1 MITNCFFWVA
11 EINESQF
18 FVIVFTKNCEFKRMS
33 FSFNA
38 LFRDAPLFLTVID
51 ETLVCRNISL
61 VWQEYLGLTATA
73 EVTMPVE
80 RLFNLEEE
88 FTLMSQI
95 EQVIHQGSIIRGK
108 PVKLSEAKLSN
119 KSPYK
124 GLLSAWRIL
133 ETDNNS
139 LSALLIFTESTEYSR
154 VINKLGRL
162 QTTHELILKAVGDG
176 IYGVDC
182 EGKTTFVNEA
192 ATQILGWRAEDVI
205 GKSLHDTHHHSYP
218 DGTPYPSNKC
228 PIYAAFTDGEVH
240 QGDDEFFWR
249 TDGNLVPVEYK
260 STPIWEDGR
269 IKGAVAVF
277 RDISERNKTK
287 KQREEA
293 YEQIKALKDLL
304 ERERDY
310 LRDEINITINYGE
323 IIGESQALKHT
334 LCQIE
339 AVAKT
344 QASVLILG
352 ESGVGKEMVARA
364 IHANSQRSDKPLV
377 KVNCASIPKNLFES
391 EFFGHVRGSFTG
403 AHRDRVGRLHLASG
417 GTLFLDEVG
426 EIPIDLQ
433 GKLLRALQEHEFE
446 RVGDDKTIKIDVRVI
461 AATNRDLKAEIVA
474 GRFREDLYY
483 RLSVF
488 PIEVPPLRERRKDI
502 GSLAKQFLE
511 NVCKEQGRDILTLTR
526 QQIDGLCRYN
536 WPGNIRELKNII
548 ERAVILSKGGRL
560 RLDLAMHSDHS
571 AMKTLAPISSD
582 DEEFVSDAVFREK
595 EKLNMVAALRY
606 SKWRISGTDGAA
618 ELLGIK
624 PSTLAYRMKVYGIKQ
639 FDDA

>member
-1 MITNCFFWVA
+1 
-11 EINESQF
+11 
-18 FVIVFTKNCEFKRMS
+18 MS

-38 LFRDAPLFLTVID
+38 LFRDTPLFLTVID

-61 VWQEYLGLTATA
+61 IWQEYLGLTTTA

-88 FTLMSQI
+88 FTLMNQI

-108 PVKLSEAKLSN
+108 PVKLSKAKLLN
-119 KSPYK
+119 KSPYE

-139 LSALLIFTESTEYSR
+139 LSALLIFTESTEYNR
-154 VINKLGRL
+154 AINKLGQL

-176 IYGVDC
+176 IYGVDS

-240 QGDDEFFWR
+240 QGDDEFFWH

-260 STPIWEDGR
+260 STPIWEDGK

-446 RVGDDKTIKIDVRVI
+446 RVGDDKTIKIDARVI

-511 NVCKEQGRDILTLTR
+511 NICKEQGRDILTLTR

-548 ERAVILSKGGRL
+548 ERAVILTKGSRL

-571 AMKTLAPISSD
+571 AIEPLAPISSD
-582 DEEFVSDAVFREK
+582 DEEFVTDAVFREK

-639 FDDA
+639 LDDA

>member
-1 MITNCFFWVA
+1 ML
-11 EINESQF
+11 S
-18 FVIVFTKNCEFKRMS
+18 
-33 FSFNA
+33 SFNK
-38 LFRDAPLFLTVID
+38 LFRDAPLFIAVVD
-51 ETLVCRNISL
+51 DTLICRDINL
-61 VWQEYLGLTATA
+61 VWREHLGLTATTEIA
-73 EVTMPVE
+73 IPVE
-80 RLFNLEEE
+80 KLFNLEKQCS
-88 FTLMSQI
+88 LMSQI
-95 EQVIHQGSIIRGK
+95 EQVIHQDSIINGK
-108 PVKLSEAKLSN
+108 AVALLETKITDKPAYE
-119 KSPYK
+119 
-124 GLLSAWRIL
+124 GFLSAWRIL
-133 ETDNNS
+133 KTDKAS
-139 LSALLIFTESTEYSR
+139 LSALLFIAETTENSLT
-154 VINKLGRL
+154 VNKLDRL

-176 IYGVDC
+176 IYGVDV
-182 EGKTTFVNEA
+182 EGNTTFVNEA

-218 DGTPYPSNKC
+218 DGTPYPKDEC
-228 PIYAAFTDGEVH
+228 PIFAAFTDGEVH
-240 QGDDEFFWR
+240 QGDDEFFWH
-249 TDGNLVPVEYK
+249 TDGTLVPVEYK
-260 STPIWEDGR
+260 STPILEDGK

-277 RDISERNKTK
+277 RDISERNKSK
-287 KQREEA
+287 KQNEDA

-310 LRDEINITINYGE
+310 LRDEINVTINFGE

-334 LCQIE
+334 LCKIE

-344 QASVLILG
+344 LASVLILG

-364 IHANSQRSDKPLV
+364 IHSNSLRADKPLV

-461 AATNRDLKAEIVA
+461 AATNRDLKAEVVA

-488 PIEVPPLRERRKDI
+488 PIEVPSLRERRQDI
-502 GSLAKQFLE
+502 GALAKQFLE
-511 NVCKEQGRDILTLTR
+511 SVCKEQGRDILTLTR
-526 QQIDGLCRYN
+526 QQIDGLCRYS

-548 ERAVILSKGGRL
+548 ERAVILTKGNRL
-560 RLDLAMHSDHS
+560 RLDLAMHSDQS
-571 AMKTLAPISSD
+571 AKQPLASIASN
-582 DEEFVSDAVFREK
+582 DEEFVTDAVFREK
-595 EKLNMVAALRY
+595 ERLNMVAVLRY

-639 FDDA
+639 PDCI

>member
-1 MITNCFFWVA
+1 
-11 EINESQF
+11 
-18 FVIVFTKNCEFKRMS
+18 MS

-61 VWQEYLGLTATA
+61 IWQEYLGLTATA

-88 FTLMSQI
+88 FTLMNQI

-119 KSPYK
+119 KSPYE

-133 ETDNNS
+133 ETDNDS
-139 LSALLIFTESTEYSR
+139 LSALLIFTESTEYSQA
-154 VINKLGRL
+154 INKLGRL

-176 IYGVDC
+176 IYGVDS

-240 QGDDEFFWR
+240 QGDDEFFWH

-260 STPIWEDGR
+260 STPIWEDGK

-446 RVGDDKTIKIDVRVI
+446 RVGDDKTIKIDARVI
-461 AATNRDLKAEIVA
+461 AATNRDLKAEILA

-511 NVCKEQGRDILTLTR
+511 NVCKEQGRDVLTLTR

-548 ERAVILSKGGRL
+548 ERAVILTKGSRL

-571 AMKTLAPISSD
+571 AIEPLAPISSD
-582 DEEFVSDAVFREK
+582 DEEFVTDAVFREK

-639 FDDA
+639 LDDA

>member
-1 MITNCFFWVA
+1 MHVTKNY
-11 EINESQF
+11 ESQF
-18 FVIVFTKNCEFKRMS
+18 FVIPFAKNCDGKLMY
-33 FSFNA
+33 FSFNSF
-38 LFRDAPLFLTVID
+38 FRDAPLFLAVVDDALICC
-51 ETLVCRNISL
+51 EINQ
-61 VWQEYLGLTATA
+61 VWRDYLGLAAATKISFPA
-73 EVTMPVE
+73 E
-80 RLFNLEEE
+80 RLFNLDEAC
-88 FTLMSQI
+88 TLTGQI
-95 EQVIHQGSIIRGK
+95 EHVIHQGGIIKGK
-108 PVKLSEAKLSN
+108 TVTLLETKCSDKPAYE
-119 KSPYK
+119 
-124 GLLSAWRIL
+124 GLLSAWRIQK
-133 ETDNNS
+133 TDNDS
-139 LSALLIFTESTEYSR
+139 FSALLVFTETTRYSQAA
-154 VINKLGRL
+154 NKLDRL
-162 QTTHELILKAVGDG
+162 QTTHELILEAVGDG

-192 ATQILGWRAEDVI
+192 ATKILGWRAQDVI
-205 GKSLHDTHHHSYP
+205 GKSLHDIHHHSYP
-218 DGTPYPSNKC
+218 DGTPYPRNQC
-228 PIYAAFTDGEVH
+228 PIYTAFTDGEVH
-240 QGDDEFFWR
+240 EGDDEFFWH
-249 TDGNLVPVEYK
+249 TNGTLVPVEYK
-260 STPIWEDGR
+260 STPILEDGE

-277 RDISERNKTK
+277 RDISERIKSK

-293 YEQIKALKDLL
+293 YEQIKTLKDLL

-310 LRDEINITINYGE
+310 LRDEINVTLNFGE
-323 IIGESQALKHT
+323 MVGESQALKHT

-344 QASVLILG
+344 QASVLVLG

-364 IHANSQRSDKPLV
+364 IHANSLRADKPLV

-446 RVGDDKTIKIDVRVI
+446 RVGDDKTTKINVRVI

-488 PIEVPPLRERRKDI
+488 PIEVPPLRERRNDI
-502 GSLAKQFLE
+502 GSLAKQFLI

-526 QQIDGLCRYN
+526 QQIDDLCRYD

-548 ERAVILSKGGRL
+548 ERAVILTKGSRL
-560 RLDLAMHSDHS
+560 RLDLAMHRDQS
-571 AMKTLAPISSD
+571 AKKSLLTIAPHG
-582 DEEFVSDAVFREK
+582 EAFVTDAVFRER

-624 PSTLAYRMKVYGIKQ
+624 PSTLAYRMKVYGIKPS
-639 FDDA
+639 DYI

>member
-1 MITNCFFWVA
+1 MF
-11 EINESQF
+11 
-18 FVIVFTKNCEFKRMS
+18 
-33 FSFNA
+33 FSFDSF
-38 LFRDAPLFLTVID
+38 FRDAPLFIAVVDDALI
-51 ETLVCRNISL
+51 CRDINL
-61 VWQEYLGLTATA
+61 AWRERLGLTVTA
-73 EVTMPVE
+73 EITIPIDK
-80 RLFNLEEE
+80 LFSLEKEC
-88 FTLMSQI
+88 TLMNQI
-95 EQVIHQGSIIRGK
+95 GQVIHQGSIIKGK
-108 PVKLSEAKLSN
+108 TVTMLETKVSDEPACE
-119 KSPYK
+119 

-133 ETDNNS
+133 KTDNEA
-139 LSALLIFTESTEYSR
+139 LSAVLFFTETTGYNR
-154 VINKLGRL
+154 TANKLDRL

-205 GKSLHDTHHHSYP
+205 GRSLHDIHHHSYP
-218 DGTPYPSNKC
+218 DGAPYPSNEC

-249 TDGNLVPVEYK
+249 TDGTLVPVEYK
-260 STPIWEDGR
+260 STPILEDGR

-277 RDISERNKTK
+277 RDISERNKSK

-310 LRDEINITINYGE
+310 LRDEINVTINFGE
-323 IIGESQALKHT
+323 IVGESQALKHT

-364 IHANSQRSDKPLV
+364 IHANSLRADKPLV

-391 EFFGHVRGSFTG
+391 EFFGHIRGSFTG

-446 RVGDDKTIKIDVRVI
+446 RVGDDKTIKTNVRVI
-461 AATNRDLKAEIVA
+461 AATNRDLKAEVVA

-488 PIEVPPLRERRKDI
+488 PIEVPPLRERRNDI
-502 GSLAKQFLE
+502 GSLATQFLV

-548 ERAVILSKGGRL
+548 ERAVILTKGNRL
-560 RLDLAMHSDHS
+560 RLDFAMHSDQGT
-571 AMKTLAPISSD
+571 KKPLVPIASHD
-582 DEEFVSDAVFREK
+582 QEFVTDAVFREK

-639 FDDA
+639 PDYI

>member
-1 MITNCFFWVA
+1 MVA
-11 EINESQF
+11 EIYESQF
-18 FVIVFTKNCEFKRMS
+18 FVIAFAKNCEFRLMR
-33 FSFNA
+33 FSFDNC
-38 LFRDAPLFLTVID
+38 FRDAPLFLAVVDDALI
-51 ETLVCRNISL
+51 CRDINQ
-61 VWQEYLGLTATA
+61 VWRDYLGLAAAA
-73 EVTMPVE
+73 EIAIPVKKLF
-80 RLFNLEEE
+80 RLEKED
-88 FTLMSQI
+88 TLTSHI
-95 EQVIHQGSIIRGK
+95 EQVIHQGGIIKGK
-108 PVKLSEAKLSN
+108 TVTLQEAKCSEQ
-119 KSPYK
+119 PVYE
-124 GLLSAWRIL
+124 GLLSAWRIR
-133 ETDNNS
+133 ETDNEPGS
-139 LSALLIFTESTEYSR
+139 VMLVVTETTRYSQA
-154 VINKLGRL
+154 VNKLDRL
-162 QTTHELILKAVGDG
+162 QTTHELILEAVGDG

-205 GKSLHDTHHHSYP
+205 GKSLHDIHHHSYP
-218 DGTPYPSNKC
+218 DGTPYPSNQC
-228 PIYAAFTDGEVH
+228 PVYAAFTDGEVH
-240 QGDDEFFWR
+240 EGDDEFFWH
-249 TDGNLVPVEYK
+249 TNGTLVPVEYK
-260 STPIWEDGR
+260 STPILEDGR

-277 RDISERNKTK
+277 RDISERIKSK

-293 YEQIKALKDLL
+293 YEQIKTLKDLL

-310 LRDEINITINYGE
+310 LRDEINVTLNFGE
-323 IIGESQALKHT
+323 MVGESQALKHT

-344 QASVLILG
+344 QASVLVLG

-364 IHANSQRSDKPLV
+364 IHANSLRADKPLV

-391 EFFGHVRGSFTG
+391 EFFGHIRGSFTG

-446 RVGDDKTIKIDVRVI
+446 RVGDDKTTKINVRVI
-461 AATNRDLKAEIVA
+461 AATNRDLKAEVLA

-488 PIEVPPLRERRKDI
+488 PIEVPPLRARKNDI
-502 GSLAKQFLE
+502 GSLAKQFLV
-511 NVCKEQGRDILTLTR
+511 NVCNEQGRDILTLTR
-526 QQIDGLCRYN
+526 QQIEDLCRYD

-548 ERAVILSKGGRL
+548 ERAVILTKGSRL
-560 RLDLAMHSDHS
+560 RLDLAMHNDQSAIKPPVSIASD
-571 AMKTLAPISSD
+571 AEA
-582 DEEFVSDAVFREK
+582 FVTDAVFREK
-595 EKLNMVAALRY
+595 EKLNMVAALRC

-624 PSTLAYRMKVYGIKQ
+624 PSTLAYRMKVYGINPS
-639 FDDA
+639 DYI